1 MRLNDDDPKV
11 GPIMVPRLLRV
22 STAARILDI
31 SRQAV
36 HQGIVRGDIPAF
48 KIFSEHEPAS
58 STPAHPTKARGAW
71 RIKEADLLAYIA
83 KCEAK
88 R

>member
-1 MRLNDDDPKV
+1 MRLNDDDPKLA
-11 GPIMVPRLLRV
+11 PIMVPRLLRV
-22 STAARILDI
+22 TTAARLLDI

-36 HQGIVRGDIPAF
+36 HQAIVRGDIPAF

-58 STPAHPTKARGAW
+58 STPAHPTKARGCW
-71 RIKEADLLAYIA
+71 RIKEADLLGYIA
-83 KCEAK
+83 RCEGK